1 MITVVIIVGS
11 AILFSGAIVKSI
23 LESQLSSANGA
34 EVNIERVEIGYWPFN
49 IVVTAIQFA
58 DREQPELNLI
68 EIEQARLEISTYA
81 LLKSLFVV
89 NHLHLD
95 KIVFATQRDTPGD
108 VYVDVEEKTDV
119 IENEPESELVSTSL
133 ALPDINKLIDKA
145 DLKTEAAFTA
155 LDKQAVVTKENWYE
169 IENWLDDKEKWKDYE
184 ARYKTLEVS
193 IKKGSL
199 KTRIKAIK
207 NLKKLKAEV
216 KAELQQFK
224 AYQKK
229 IKADIQS
236 LDENYKQAKKAP
248 EKDWVKLKSSYSLDA
263 DNLANI
269 SELLFDADIA
279 SYLVL
284 ANKYYK
290 KIEPYLEQEKTDIAV
305 KRQQGQMIR
314 FEEFDPEPEFII
326 KKASFTAVLPSGL
339 FAGKASN
346 ISFQQHINNKPASIQ
361 LKAKQ
366 NKNSKSENISMQ
378 LDLRN
383 KKQNVIEFL
392 YEIERREIKQYKI
405 ATGETLPLQM
415 DRALLD
421 FELNATVINKKLNA
435 SIKGQFSDVAL
446 SSQKESSESNM
457 ASMITAA
464 MLEVDRFDVNADIT
478 GTIKNPKLKI
488 QSDLD
493 NRVSK
498 QLKARFKQVK
508 KDYELKLKKQMKE
521 KYSDKLQKAEKSMSE
536 INKYK
541 QVLNGKQNEL
551 AKKLK
556 KYR

>member
-49 IVVTAIQFA
+49 IVVTAIQFT

-68 EIEQARLEISTYA
+68 EIEQARLEISTNA

-89 NHLHLD
+89 NDLHLD

-207 NLKKLKAEV
+207 DLKKLKAEV

-366 NKNSKSENISMQ
+366 NKNSKSENISML

-435 SIKGQFSDVAL
+435 SIKGQFSEVAL
-446 SSQKESSESNM
+446 SSQKDSSESNM